1 METLKTNGIEIAW
14 RRRGRGTPLV
24 LVHGFPLDGTIW
36 DDVVPLLANEFDVI
50 VPDLRGFGRSTTDVG
65 PCTITDMAGDLAAL
79 LDHLDLSE
87 AMLAGHSMGGYV
99 ALAFA
104 KKHPGRASGL
114 CLVASQ
120 AGADTP
126 EGKEGRYRTIEAVT
140 AAGTGALV
148 ETMAP
153 KLTADPRLQELLRA
167 LMSRQSRAAVTGALG
182 AMAERKDLTGFLS
195 SFADPLVLVH
205 GDADT
210 LIPLARAYDVKAAAP
225 SALVVEVPGA
235 GHMPMLENP
244 AATAAGILKML
255 AMD

>member
-1 METLKTNGIEIAW
+1 MKTLKTNGIEIAW
-14 RRRGRGTPLV
+14 RRQGRGAPLV
-24 LVHGFPLDGTIW
+24 LVHGFPLDGSIW
-36 DDVVPLLANEFDVI
+36 DDVVPLLAGEFDVI
-50 VPDLRGFGRSTTDVG
+50 VPDLRGFGRSTTTGG
-65 PCTITDMAGDLAAL
+65 PCAITDLAGDIAAL

-99 ALAFA
+99 SLAFA
-104 KKHPGRASGL
+104 KKYPGRASGL

-126 EGKEGRYRTIEAVT
+126 EGRAGRYRTIEAVK

-148 ETMAP
+148 ETMVP
-153 KLTADPRLQELLRA
+153 KLTADPRVQESVRA
-167 LMSRQSRAAVTGALG
+167 LMSRQSPAAVTGALG

-210 LIPLARAYDVKAAAP
+210 LIPLARAFDVKAAAP
-225 SALVVEVPGA
+225 AALVVEVPGA
-235 GHMPMLENP
+235 GHMPMMENP
-244 AATAAGILKML
+244 AATAAGILTL
-255 AMD
+255 LSMD